1 MTKSRLHR
9 CRTQQ
14 GMSLI
19 EILIVLALL
28 AMAGTTVTFAVG
40 ANTRS
45 QLRSACVRLMA
56 ASRFAYTRAISQRK
70 TARIL
75 LDFENHSF
83 AIQESEAEVVLEN
96 AGKAKDAGPSP
107 GGAVDPWAE
116 AKERLA
122 NTFEP
127 REASDPFSAIAGLD
141 GKPIKRFAMQ
151 RLGSTRVTIRKL
163 FVPHAPEPITANAG
177 AIYFFKNGQT
187 EHAVVQ
193 IADDDGSFTYSLE
206 IHPLTG
212 RGTIH
217 QKAFEPD
224 YDWAANE
231 EEFSDVEDD
240 G

>member
-1 MTKSRLHR
+1 MTTGRLHQR
-9 CRTQQ
+9 RRRQ

-28 AMAGTTVTFAVG
+28 AMAGTTVTFAAG
-40 ANTRS
+40 ANTRT

-70 TARIL
+70 AVRIL
-75 LDFENHSF
+75 LDFESHSF
-83 AIQESEAEVVLEN
+83 AIQESDADVVLEV
-96 AGKAKDAGPSP
+96 AAKSKATPSKT
-107 GGAVDPWAE
+107 GAVDPWAA

-127 REASDPFSAIAGLD
+127 REASDPFGAIAGVD
-141 GKPIKRFAMQ
+141 GNPVKRFAMQ

-163 FVPHAPEPITANAG
+163 FVPHAPEPITDNLG

-193 IADDDGSFTYSLE
+193 VSDDDGSFTYSLE

-212 RGTIH
+212 RGIIH
-217 QKAFEPD
+217 QTAFEPD